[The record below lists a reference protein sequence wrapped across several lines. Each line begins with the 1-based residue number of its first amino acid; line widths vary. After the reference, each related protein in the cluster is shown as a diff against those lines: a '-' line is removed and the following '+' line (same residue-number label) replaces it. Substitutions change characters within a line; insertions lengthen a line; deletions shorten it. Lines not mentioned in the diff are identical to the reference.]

1 MSELDAFF
9 EPQEVSHMTY
19 SVGRTNWPRQ
29 PEHLR
34 HILDAF
40 QQEAGFEPIG
50 ALKQTWISGAK
61 AWHSVFGENTTLLR
75 LSVEY
80 MRQKELMIASPRSCI
95 TVAVELQRKEMPK
108 DYSQGYEPCEM
119 CGAISCKH
127 MVPDGDL
134 NVGSE

>member
-1 MSELDAFF
+1 MT
-9 EPQEVSHMTY
+9 VS
-19 SVGRTNWPRQ
+19 RTNWPRQ

-34 HILDAF
+34 HILDVF

-50 ALKQTWISGAK
+50 ALKQTWVSGAK

-95 TVAVELQRKEMPK
+95 TVALELQRKEVPK
-108 DYSQGYEPCEM
+108 DYSQGYEACEI

-134 NVGSE
+134 EVDEED